1 MRSNTA
7 VILAGGR
14 SSRMGFDKQFLK
26 INGMSILD
34 KIVKIL
40 KQEFEEIIVVSNKSE
55 YYTSRDY
62 IVIEDEIINCG
73 PLGGIHAGLKQ
84 SSSKYT
90 YFIAC
95 DMPNINLEYIRYM
108 KKIIQKSKSD
118 SCVTKNKNERV
129 EPLNAFYSK
138 DIINIIESQISNND
152 MAIYKLF
159 DIIKTVYIDFETAKK
174 YKYEDIF
181 FNLNTPEDLK
191 IYKKLNYI

>member
-62 IVIEDEIINCG
+62 MVIEDEIINCG

-152 MAIYKLF
+152 RAIYKLF

-191 IYKKLNYI
+191 IYKKLNHI

>member
-152 MAIYKLF
+152 RAIYKLF

-191 IYKKLNYI
+191 IYKKLNHI